1 MQTSAPPIDLMPMAV
16 ASLAW
21 KQDLERGLLE
31 RRADDLREVA
41 RLLQSA
47 PICIHDITLLS
58 GPRSRASHREGFLS
72 DDILISAN
80 GLQGI
85 EPVTH
90 SALIN
95 VGMKRV
101 GTGQS
106 GSLYEHQQERWMLFV
121 AWLPSHALNL
131 RNGTTQ

>member
-121 AWLPSHALNL
+121 AWLPSHAADL
-131 RNGTTQ
+131 RKGSPQ